1 MPRKW
6 EMPSAQ
12 DVFEKGAGGKE
23 KKEKE
28 KKMIS
33 NKTAGGKCCHQ
44 FLSSRVYERDGW
56 LYYYYYYYYYYRSD
70 YIGKAVPKFS
80 AQRTHNLVGPPFE
93 GFNTKE
99 AGPPHAKLCLK
110 LARSWSSWAAPAG
123 I

>member
-12 DVFEKGAGGKE
+12 DVFEKGAGGRE
-23 KKEKE
+23 KRKR

-80 AQRTHNLVGPPFE
+80 AQHTHNLVGPPFE